1 MLYYKGVMQE
11 RALKLMASKLAVA
24 TIIEGNLSDEG
35 LAAMS
40 ECQRYDDSSW
50 LRNLTLGIK
59 SEVDDL
65 SEAFKKMAII
75 HQQNRR
81 NTNHRSRRKQC

>member
-11 RALKLMASKLAVA
+11 RALKLMASK
-24 TIIEGNLSDEG
+24 IGCCHYYRGNLSDEG

-40 ECQRYDDSSW
+40 ECRDMTT
-50 LRNLTLGIK
+50 LLAKELTLGIK

-65 SEAFKKMAII
+65 SEAF
-75 HQQNRR
+75 
-81 NTNHRSRRKQC
+81 